1 MLSLRTVSQRF
12 ASTFETSTGF
22 RFSATLSPA
31 AEGSAPNDFATPRV
45 WLRIDPD
52 LLVIDVKAEV
62 QDPAGR
68 WWLLADH
75 EQSVV
80 ADQPIYR
87 SFRAFRLTHTV
98 SWTRVTTVV
107 DTLTGLPK
115 SSGESNLGPIR
126 CVMDPDRTYR
136 DGVLRV
142 TPNAIQVVTG
152 QAVALGDKID
162 GRVVKRINPV
172 LGVYLAEIE

>member
-1 MLSLRTVSQRF
+1 
-12 ASTFETSTGF
+12 
-22 RFSATLSPA
+22 
-31 AEGSAPNDFATPRV
+31 V
-45 WLRIDPD
+45 WLRVDPE
-52 LLVIDVKAEV
+52 LELDVKTEV
-62 QDPAGR
+62 QDPTGR

-87 SFRAFRLTHTV
+87 AFRAFRLTHSV
-98 SWTRVTTVV
+98 SWTRATTVT
-107 DTLTGLPK
+107 DTLTGLLK
-115 SSGESNLGPIR
+115 SIGDKNLGPLR

-142 TPNAIQVVTG
+142 MPNALQLVTG
-152 QAVALGDKID
+152 QAIQLGDKID

-172 LGVYLAEIE
+172 LGVYLAELE

>member
-1 MLSLRTVSQRF
+1 VPSLRTVSQRF
-12 ASTFETSTGF
+12 AATFETSAGF

-31 AEGSAPNDFATPRV
+31 EEGSAPNDFSTPRV
-45 WLRIDPD
+45 WLRVDPD
-52 LLVIDVKAEV
+52 LELNVGTEV

-87 SFRAFRLTHTV
+87 AFRAFRLTHSV
-98 SWTRVTTVV
+98 SWTRAFTVT
-107 DTLTGLPK
+107 DILTGLPR
-115 SSGESNLGPIR
+115 SSGENTLGPLR

-142 TPNAIQVVTG
+142 TPNAIQLVTG
-152 QAVALGDKID
+152 RAVLLGDKID
-162 GRVVKRINPV
+162 NRVVKRINPV
-172 LGVYLAEIE
+172 LGVYLAELE